1 MPRRAGNYPASAADG
16 SCARWTRRS
25 SQARPAARDNT
36 SADLGAVKMVVA
48 GAEFGFVLPACGL
61 HNCSVL
67 KTEYQLIAAAIPTT
81 STLHKRIT
89 TLEYL
94 RVTLKKKWLGC

>member
-1 MPRRAGNYPASAADG
+1 MPGRAGNYPASAADG
-16 SCARWTRRS
+16 SCAWWTRRS
-25 SQARPAARDNT
+25 SQERRAARDDT
-36 SADLGAVKMVVA
+36 SADLGSVKMVVPD
-48 GAEFGFVLPACGL
+48 AEIGLVRPACGMQ
-61 HNCSVL
+61 NCSVL

-81 STLHKRIT
+81 STLHKRMT